1 MKGGDHV
8 EVTRS
13 LTVAACLRARL
24 VYGGGLLTVAAE
36 VSGST
41 ALRVRQTT
49 ARTFVPRGLRMTAK
63 GSEILR
69 CAQDDPLNDCGS
81 LYQLCDLFEF
91 GMLGGF

>member
-1 MKGGDHV
+1 MRDHGIG
-8 EVTRS
+8 
-13 LTVAACLRARL
+13 LTIMIAVFLAAA
-24 VYGGGLLTVAAE
+24 
-36 VSGST
+36 T